1 MYFQEHSPDL
11 MWFLEGA
18 MFLVFLFMRFLYKF
32 VNSRSKGTDE
42 EVIFLSFFVYDHYNQ
57 HYRVIHPNW
66 LKVLSYNFVNKWFYQ
81 KMKISHCWKF
91 MDVYAGTL
99 ICPRSQF
106 FASQIIFFHSWQWAK
121 IGWLLWSC
129 YTAQFWPAVFV
140 PTQLFNE
147 LS

>member
-1 MYFQEHSPDL
+1 MAKL
-11 MWFLEGA
+11 FLLQA
-18 MFLVFLFMRFLYKF
+18 KSSSKKF
-32 VNSRSKGTDE
+32 EYEWLQPTMGQNWQNRLIRDGLRPTIKSIKSAFGR
-42 EVIFLSFFVYDHYNQ
+42 L
-57 HYRVIHPNW
+57 YRVIHPNW

-91 MDVYAGTL
+91 IDVYAGTL

-140 PTQLFNE
+140 PTQLFNKC
-147 LS
+147 S